1 MLLVLLVWGSSFEN
15 HRLKSVQ
22 EVAKC
27 GWSRVNRGED
37 REMKSE
43 GYGVEMVQDLAV
55 TLREVR
61 ALSKG
66 ATCCIYS
73 LQSLFGCC
81 AETKWYRRQG
91 LGQWRENSWGHS
103 SYVGER

>member
-1 MLLVLLVWGSSFEN
+1 
-15 HRLKSVQ
+15 
-22 EVAKC
+22 
-27 GWSRVNRGED
+27 
-37 REMKSE
+37 MKSE
-43 GYGVEMVQDLAV
+43 GYGVEIVQDLAV